1 MTYASKK
8 VVKELLLNDGTY
20 PGDPQ
25 MSSIWKYN
33 SARDHRELYAVFAD
47 ESHNDIYESPY
58 VENPVLLWERWGGLT
73 DCGEKFLREN
83 SGEKHE

>member
-33 SARDHRELYAVFAD
+33 SARDHREL
-47 ESHNDIYESPY
+47 IL
-58 VENPVLLWERWGGLT
+58 NPFKAPRNG
-73 DCGEKFLREN
+73 
-83 SGEKHE
+83 